1 MPQMVVKRELMELS
15 PQPFSAPGPETP
27 KPAPFTHD
35 TTSSVSHV
43 TLFEASPE
51 DTTMPKPVEPP
62 KPLSRNESR
71 QLSQQLTVSM
81 EPTILQQ
88 QPSNYMVPEPAVER
102 QHESQITAMD
112 FPQISDMEVDSRA
125 VANLVAQIESADQEH
140 EHEREQYNAVEEHVM
155 VHQHAH
161 AHEQDHDDTGSVSG
175 LSEQPMAEFVTIYE
189 HQSTAGEELMEFL
202 DVARL
207 DRGGSM
213 SPSHSNSNHFRHS
226 KQSTPDPFGGSP
238 DIRSYTVA
246 SFIDAPHMQQPIPE
260 AALLGRIAD
269 LENKLK
275 ASQGHCVQL
284 AALLTQSRTE
294 AMAWK
299 QSSAFYQDR
308 CAQVTAVRIQPGQG
322 SPMLS
327 GQAPVLSGP
336 PSAIQARPN
345 GNERPAGAPSQASP
359 KPAMIAKPEL
369 PSAQRRATPP
379 GYAQAR
385 HMAEIAGQRG
395 PMPQIGGGQ

>member
-1 MPQMVVKRELMELS
+1 MSQMVVKREPTEMS
-15 PQPFSAPGPETP
+15 PFAFSAPGPETP
-27 KPAPFTHD
+27 KPAPLSHD

-43 TLFEASPE
+43 TLFETSADDITP
-51 DTTMPKPVEPP
+51 PKSAEPL
-62 KPLSRNESR
+62 KPLSRSDSRTLSR
-71 QLSQQLTVSM
+71 QMTASIAPQD
-81 EPTILQQ
+81 
-88 QPSNYMVPEPAVER
+88 QPSNYMPPGPMVER
-102 QHESQITAMD
+102 QHENHISAMD

-125 VANLVAQIESADQEH
+125 VASLVAQIESAEQ
-140 EHEREQYNAVEEHVM
+140 EHEREQYNSVEDHVM
-155 VHQHAH
+155 VHQL
-161 AHEQDHDDTGSVSG
+161 AHEHEHDHENDTGSVSG

-189 HQSTAGEELMEFL
+189 HQSSAGEELMEFL

-207 DRGGSM
+207 DRGRSM

-238 DIRSYTVA
+238 DTRSYANT
-246 SFIDAPHMQQPIPE
+246 SFVDPHMQQPE

-269 LENKLK
+269 LENKLR

-308 CAQVTAVRIQPGQG
+308 CAQVTAVRMQPGQG

-327 GQAPVLSGP
+327 GQLPVLSGP
-336 PSAIQARPN
+336 PCAIQAKPN
-345 GNERPAGAPSQASP
+345 GHEKQQSAPARTTSQPLP
-359 KPAMIAKPEL
+359 KPAMIAKPEP
-369 PSAQRRATPP
+369 PSNQRRVTPP

-385 HMAEIAGQRG
+385 HMAEIAGQRSM
-395 PMPQIGGGQ
+395 MPQIGGGQ